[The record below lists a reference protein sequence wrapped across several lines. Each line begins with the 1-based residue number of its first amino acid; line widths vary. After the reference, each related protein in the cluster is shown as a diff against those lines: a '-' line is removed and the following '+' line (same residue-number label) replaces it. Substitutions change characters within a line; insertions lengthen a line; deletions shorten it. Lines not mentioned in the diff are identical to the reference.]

1 MGSCCHQSYLT
12 LLLTAA
18 LPRRCPASAL
28 QQLKE
33 LRRRLVAAERKL
45 LFFLSWANEQPGEL
59 YELLALA
66 AAGEHQKHA
75 AAVGSQAAPASA
87 AAAGLAAQLGSVSL
101 NRAGAEVGQQAAQT
115 RQAGTGVAPGPAV
128 LIEEL

>member
-1 MGSCCHQSYLT
+1 M
-12 LLLTAA
+12 
-18 LPRRCPASAL
+18 
-28 QQLKE
+28 
-33 LRRRLVAAERKL
+33 AAERKL

-66 AAGEHQKHA
+66 AAGEHEKHA
-75 AAVGSQAAPASA
+75 AAVGSQAAPAAGGA

-101 NRAGAEVGQQAAQT
+101 G
-115 RQAGTGVAPGPAV
+115 QAGQPAAHAGPEGGRPSAAPPV

>member
-1 MGSCCHQSYLT
+1 
-12 LLLTAA
+12 
-18 LPRRCPASAL
+18 
-28 QQLKE
+28 
-33 LRRRLVAAERKL
+33 VAAERKL

-75 AAVGSQAAPASA
+75 AALGSQVAPAA
-87 AAAGLAAQLGSVSL
+87 GAVEGLAAQLGAVSL
-101 NRAGAEVGQQAAQT
+101 GQARQQAAQAGPAG
-115 RQAGTGVAPGPAV
+115 AGTARATSV

>member
-1 MGSCCHQSYLT
+1 M
-12 LLLTAA
+12 
-18 LPRRCPASAL
+18 
-28 QQLKE
+28 
-33 LRRRLVAAERKL
+33 AAERKL

-75 AAVGSQAAPASA
+75 AALGSQAVPAA
-87 AAAGLAAQLGSVSL
+87 GAAAGLATQLGSVSL
-101 NRAGAEVGQQAAQT
+101 GQAGRQAGPAGAASSAAQT
-115 RQAGTGVAPGPAV
+115 V

>member
-1 MGSCCHQSYLT
+1 M
-12 LLLTAA
+12 
-18 LPRRCPASAL
+18 
-28 QQLKE
+28 
-33 LRRRLVAAERKL
+33 AAERKL

-75 AAVGSQAAPASA
+75 AALGSQAAPAA
-87 AAAGLAAQLGSVSL
+87 GAAAGLAAQLGSVSL
-101 NRAGAEVGQQAAQT
+101 GQAGQLAGPAGAMLSSPQ
-115 RQAGTGVAPGPAV
+115 AV

>member
-1 MGSCCHQSYLT
+1 M
-12 LLLTAA
+12 
-18 LPRRCPASAL
+18 

-59 YELLALA
+59 FELLALA
-66 AAGEHQKHA
+66 AAAEHQKHA
-75 AAVGSQAAPASA
+75 AALGSQAPPAGGV
-87 AAAGLAAQLGSVSL
+87 AAGLAAQLGAVSL
-101 NRAGAEVGQQAAQT
+101 GAAAGAAGEQWAAP
-115 RQAGTGVAPGPAV
+115 RGQAGPAPTPAPAV